1 MKTILSFAIL
11 ANIYDEFL
19 ETKTSFAK
27 NCRSQG
33 VDGELS

>member
-1 MKTILSFAIL
+1 MKNDPEFMNFGKL
-11 ANIYDEFL
+11 YDEFL
-19 ETKTSFAK
+19 ETSFAK